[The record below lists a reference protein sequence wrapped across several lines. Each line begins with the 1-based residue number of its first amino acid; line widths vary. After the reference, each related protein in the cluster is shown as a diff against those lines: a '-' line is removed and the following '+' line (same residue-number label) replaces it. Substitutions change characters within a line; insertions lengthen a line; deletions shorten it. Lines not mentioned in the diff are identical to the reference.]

1 MKRKEHLPAALAL
14 SARGASY
21 LDLNSQN
28 GSKGVRRWAWSTR
41 PVGRCCCAAVST
53 EDRLR
58 GNAALPGSWEA
69 FAFAGLRGPSRFPIL
84 RLRACFVLQWRNWLA
99 RCEEIFVGR
108 ENAQKGTKAGISL
121 RLLRLFAAIPRLRLR
136 RAVGF
141 VLLHSLI
148 SILPAHAGQTS
159 EPAKA
164 NQNNGWS
171 FRPVQRP
178 AVPAFHGADLKW
190 IRNPIDAFIL
200 TKLHEK
206 SLAPSPEADRRT
218 LIRRLYFDLIGL
230 PPTPE
235 QIDVFLADSN
245 PKAYE
250 NLVDRL
256 LASPHYGERWA
267 RHWLDV
273 VHYGETHGYDKDKPR
288 PNAWPYRDYVIRAF
302 NADKPYARFVQE
314 QIAGDVLAPDTED
327 GIEATGFIAAG
338 PWDLIGHMEVPEDK
352 IDGKI
357 ARHLDR
363 DDMVANAMGTFVSLT
378 VHCAQ
383 CHDHKFD
390 PIAQEDYYS
399 LQSVFAALDRA
410 DRKYYSDPS
419 LTRQRSNL
427 EARQRA
433 LAEQKK
439 TLEEKIAK
447 LGGSEL
453 ADLEKKI
460 EAARKASSGAAR
472 PEFGYHSQ
480 IEATPDQIK
489 WVQVDLGRPVV
500 IDKVIYVG
508 CHDDFNNIGEGFGF
522 PVRFKIEISDDA
534 EFSAGA
540 VRIVDHTQADFT
552 NPGVDPQ
559 TAIVHGKSARYVRV
573 TATKLAPRKDD
584 YIFALGELSVLD
596 SDGKNAALGARVTAL
611 DAIEAPVRWQTKN
624 LVDGYTYTKAKAN
637 PEALAKLQTER
648 QALLDRAMDADTKK
662 ELSEVTT
669 LLAQVDAEISRLPKP
684 NLAFVGTVHYGSGAF
699 RGTGPEGGRPRPI
712 HVLNRGDVKNPGPE
726 ARPGALKSVAALP
739 ARFDLPP
746 EHAEGA
752 RRLALA
758 QWITDPGNPFTW
770 RSIVNRVWLYHFG
783 RGLVDTPD
791 DFGRMGQMPTHP
803 ELLDWLALEFR
814 DHGQSLKQLHR
825 LLVTSATY
833 RQVSAANESHAKT
846 DANNAYY
853 WRMNRRRLEAEALRD
868 SVLFVSG
875 KLDPKLYGPSFQD
888 FVIEKPEHSPHY
900 QYHLHDP
907 EDPRSHRR
915 SIYRFIVRSQQQPF
929 MTTLDCAD
937 PSMRVDKR
945 NETLSALQ
953 ALALLNDAF
962 MLTMAKH
969 FAARVEKAGGELADK
984 VESAFRLAI
993 GRRPSAP
1000 ERTELAHYAK
1010 QHGLANTCR
1019 VILNLNEFLFVD

>member
-1 MKRKEHLPAALAL
+1 MPRTRPASHSRLAL
-14 SARGASY
+14 QRQFSPRDRSAGDLARSP
-21 LDLNSQN
+21 LDWP
-28 GSKGVRRWAWSTR
+28 VRVEGFQR
-41 PVGRCCCAAVST
+41 PGRCGSAADEVVRAPNFGSVDVVLERGGGGSVLT
-53 EDRLR
+53 ENRPR
-58 GNAALPGSWEA
+58 GSAALPGPW
-69 FAFAGLRGPSRFPIL
+69 
-84 RLRACFVLQWRNWLA
+84 
-99 RCEEIFVGR
+99 VGR
-108 ENAQKGTKAGISL
+108 PFASIRVHARFRLPL
-121 RLLRLFAAIPRLRLR
+121 RVCFLPAMILLAS
-136 RAVGF
+136 
-141 VLLHSLI
+141 VLSLI
-148 SILPAHAGQTS
+148 IRADQADGSDKLS
-159 EPAKA
+159 K
-164 NQNNGWS
+164 NDWWS
-171 FRPVQRP
+171 FRPIPGP
-178 AVPAFHGADLKW
+178 AVPVFTGSDSQW
-190 IRNPIDAFIL
+190 IRNPIDAFVL
-200 TKLHEK
+200 AKLREK
-206 SLAPSPEADRRT
+206 NLAPSKEADRRT

-230 PPTPE
+230 PPAPE
-235 QIDVFLADSN
+235 EIDAFASDAD
-245 PKAYE
+245 PKAHE

-302 NADKPYARFVQE
+302 NADKPYSRFVQE
-314 QIAGDVLAPDTED
+314 QIAGDVLAADSVD

-363 DDMVANAMGTFVSLT
+363 DDMVANTMGTFMSLT

-410 DRKYYSDPS
+410 DRKYHFDPA

-427 EARQRA
+427 EARQRV
-433 LAEQKK
+433 LAEKKK
-439 TLEEKIAK
+439 TLDEKTSK

-453 ADLEKKI
+453 ADLDKKI
-460 EAARKASSGAAR
+460 EAAGKTSSGAVR

-480 IEATPDQIK
+480 VESTPDRTK
-489 WVQVDLGRPVV
+489 WVQVDLGWTVA
-500 IDKVIYVG
+500 IDKVVYAG
-508 CHDDFNNIGEGFGF
+508 CHDDFNNIGAGFGF
-522 PVRFKIEISDDA
+522 PVRFKIEISNEP
-534 EFSAGA
+534 EFNAGV

-559 TAIVHGKSARYVRV
+559 TAIVNGQSARYVRV

-584 YIFALGELSVLD
+584 FIFALGELSVID
-596 SDGKNAALGARVTAL
+596 HDGKNAALSAAVTAL
-611 DAIEAPVRWQTKN
+611 DSIEAPVRWQMKN
-624 LVDGYTYTKAKAN
+624 LVDGYTYTKSRVH
-637 PEALAKLQTER
+637 PEVLARLQEER
-648 QALLDRAMDADTKK
+648 QALLDRLMDAGAKK
-662 ELSEVTT
+662 ELSKVTES
-669 LLAQVDAEISRLPKP
+669 LAEADAEISKLPKP
-684 NLAFVGTVHYGSGAF
+684 SLAFVGTVHHGSGAF
-699 RGTGPEGGRPRPI
+699 RGTGLDGGKPRLI
-712 HVLNRGDVKNPGPE
+712 HVLNRGDVKNPGSE
-726 ARPGALKSVAALP
+726 ARPGALKAVRGLP
-739 ARFDLPP
+739 ARFDLPAD
-746 EHAEGA
+746 HKEGD

-758 QWITDPGNPFTW
+758 QWITDPQNPFTW

-791 DFGRMGQMPTHP
+791 DFGRMGQRPTHP
-803 ELLDWLALEFR
+803 ELLDWLAAEFR

-825 LLVTSATY
+825 LMVTSATY
-833 RQVSAANESHAKT
+833 RQASAANEAFAKV

-853 WRMNRRRLEAEALRD
+853 WRMNRRRLEAEAIRD

-875 KLDPKLYGPSFQD
+875 KLDSRLYGPSFQD

-969 FAARVEKAGGELADK
+969 FAARVEKTQGGLADK
-984 VESAFRLAI
+984 VDFAFRTAI
-993 GRRPSAP
+993 GRRPTTL
-1000 ERTELAHYAK
+1000 ERTDLANYAAR
-1010 QHGLANTCR
+1010 HGLANTCR